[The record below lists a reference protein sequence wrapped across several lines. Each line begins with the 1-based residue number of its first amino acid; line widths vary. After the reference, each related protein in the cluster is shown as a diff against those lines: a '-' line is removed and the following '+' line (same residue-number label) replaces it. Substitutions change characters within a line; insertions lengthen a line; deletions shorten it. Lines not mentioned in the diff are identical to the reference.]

1 MADTDQ
7 HRILEEALRDVVADQ
22 AATAESA
29 RATRVARRIRSR
41 TKSPALL
48 IVAVLAWGALAW
60 LWIARPAV
68 IFGSDVSAVAMTADQ
83 QDAHVRY
90 GLYLQRARVER
101 FREQEGRLPTTL
113 AESGPVEA
121 GVAFATTSD
130 GYVLDAK
137 AGAGMLRLTER
148 MNADSFLGD
157 AVARLPRRTPQ

>member
-22 AATAESA
+22 AATAESQ
-29 RATRVARRIRSR
+29 RAARRLRPR
-41 TKSPALL
+41 KSAPTLI

-60 LWIARPAV
+60 LWIARPAA
-68 IFGSDVSAVAMTADQ
+68 IFGSGVNAVAMTANE
-83 QDAHVRY
+83 QDAFVRY

-101 FREQEGRLPTTL
+101 FRAQLGRLPSTL

-121 GVAFATTSD
+121 GVEFATTSD
-130 GYVLDAK
+130 GYVLEAK
-137 AGAGMLRLTER
+137 AGAGTLRLTER